1 MVPSA
6 RARGDDT
13 DRAAVPATT
22 RILAVDVGGT
32 HVKVLLR
39 GERAERE
46 ADSGPH
52 MGPAQLV
59 RMLSELAAGWSYDV
73 IAMGYPGVVW
83 HGRPFTEP
91 HNLAH
96 GWVGFDYGKAFGCP
110 MRIINDAAMQAIGSY
125 RGKRMLF
132 LGLGTG
138 LGAALILDGSV
149 EATEL
154 AHLPYKKGRTYED
167 YLGKQGLKR
176 LGRKKWEHAVFD
188 VSERLRQAFEVDYVV
203 IGGGNVKKLKSLPP
217 GARLGDN
224 RNAFAGAFRLW
235 LEPGWA
241 QTLPP
246 GANRRTRHTVRRAH
260 PGR

>member
-1 MVPSA
+1 MTSSA
-6 RARGDDT
+6 RASAAE
-13 DRAAVPATT
+13 DRAAAPAGT
-22 RILAVDVGGT
+22 RILAIDLGGT
-32 HVKVLLR
+32 HVKVLLS
-39 GERAERE
+39 GERSERE

-59 RMLSELAAGWSYDV
+59 RTVRELTADWHYDV

-96 GWVGFDYGKAFGCP
+96 GWVRFDYVKAFGYP
-110 MRIINDAAMQAIGSY
+110 LRMINDAAMQALGSY
-125 RGKRMLF
+125 RGGRMLF

-167 YLGKQGLKR
+167 YLGKNGLER
-176 LGRKKWEHAVFD
+176 LGRKKWQRHVFD
-188 VSERLRQAFEVDYVV
+188 VTERLRAAFEVDYVV
-203 IGGGNVKKLKSLPP
+203 IGGGNAKRLKELPP

-224 RNAFAGAFRLW
+224 RNAFKGAFRLW
-235 LEPGWA
+235 REAGWA
-241 QTLPP
+241 QTLTA
-246 GANRRTRHTVRRAH
+246 GAHRAQRRAARRTRPPR
-260 PGR
+260 